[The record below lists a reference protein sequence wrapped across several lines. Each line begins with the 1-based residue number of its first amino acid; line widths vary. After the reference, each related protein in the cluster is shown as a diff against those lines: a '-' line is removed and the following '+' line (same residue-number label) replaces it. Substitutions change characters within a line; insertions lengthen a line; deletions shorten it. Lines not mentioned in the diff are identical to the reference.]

1 MHSCFQCFLPACS
14 EALRR
19 EEEAQPVLDSDSWA
33 AAAARGTAGLSG
45 GLTLKPVVP
54 AGGRFAV
61 LLQNFQSAGRFGNQA
76 AKNRLR
82 NRTGALDDVVSGL
95 RERLAASELVH
106 GRVSF

>member
-1 MHSCFQCFLPACS
+1 MLVDVS

-19 EEEAQPVLDSDSWA
+19 EEEAQPVLESDSWS

-54 AGGRFAV
+54 AGGRFAA
-61 LLQNFQSAGRFGNQA
+61 LLLIMQSLGRFGNQPA
-76 AKNRLR
+76 NNRLR
-82 NRTGALDDVVSGL
+82 SRSGAGALDGFMSVL